1 MKIRFLQYISSPE
14 NLEFLQPLTTKLQ
27 QNFFAPTK
35 KTFLSVGKGVYT
47 MANKDAN
54 RDYQKE
60 TKSERL

>member
-1 MKIRFLQYISSPE
+1 MKIRFLQYISSQK

-35 KTFLSVGKGVYT
+35 KIFLSVGKGVYT